1 MQTAWLAGVYQWTD
15 ATAERLPPM
24 SFGSAA
30 RLVLVSR
37 RQSPQQRGGRT
48 MPKPYPCL
56 WFNGQASEAAEFYVG
71 VFPNSRIDK
80 VTRSASDTPSGKKG
94 GVLTVDFTLDGQR
107 FVGLDGGPEFTFD
120 EAISFVVDCPDQAE
134 VDRYW
139 DALVEG
145 GGEHGPCGWLKDRF
159 GVSWQV
165 VPERLYELLE
175 GPDEAA
181 SERAMKAM
189 LQMGKIDL
197 AEAERAYAGDTVPAS

>member
-1 MQTAWLAGVYQWTD
+1 
-15 ATAERLPPM
+15 
-24 SFGSAA
+24 
-30 RLVLVSR
+30 
-37 RQSPQQRGGRT
+37 

-56 WFNGQASEAAEFYVG
+56 WFNGQGEEAAEFYTT

-80 VTRSASDTPSGKKG
+80 VSRAAADHPSGKKG
-94 GVLTVDFTLDGQR
+94 DVVTVDFTLDGQH
-107 FVGLDGGPEFTFD
+107 FVALNGGPEFTFD
-120 EAISFVVDCPDQAE
+120 EAISFVVDCRDQAE

-165 VPERLYELLE
+165 VPNRLYELLE
-175 GPDEAA
+175 GPDPAA

-189 LQMGKIDL
+189 LQMGKLDVRELEL
-197 AEAERAYAGDTVPAS
+197 AHAGEGA